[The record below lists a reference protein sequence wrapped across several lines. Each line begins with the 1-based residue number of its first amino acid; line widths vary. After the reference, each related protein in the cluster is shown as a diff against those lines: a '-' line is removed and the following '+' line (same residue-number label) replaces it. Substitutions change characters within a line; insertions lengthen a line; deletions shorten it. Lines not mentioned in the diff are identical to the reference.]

1 MHPLFAKADD
11 LTESIIGAAIEVLR
25 KRNSEYSRR
34 KAGAEKERVE
44 DYAERSLTVA
54 A

>member
-1 MHPLFAKADD
+1 M
-11 LTESIIGAAIEVLR
+11 R
-25 KRNSEYSRR
+25 KRGSGYRWVEARM
-34 KAGAEKERVE
+34 AGDRVE